1 MTQLIESEFEQNVT
15 EAFEV
20 QIPMVGKIL
29 RVQKDMAV
37 VLEKNTEELAEVK
50 ELQADTLKYSQA
62 WAGDVKKVML
72 HLGISEEPILEN
84 A

>member
-1 MTQLIESEFEQNVT
+1 MTEFEQNVT

-20 QIPMVGKIL
+20 LIPMVGNIL
-29 RVQKDMAV
+29 NVQKEMAA
-37 VLEKNTEELAEVK
+37 VLDRNTEELAEVK
-50 ELQADTLKYSQA
+50 KLQADTLKYSQA

-72 HLGISEEPILEN
+72 HLGISGEPVLEN